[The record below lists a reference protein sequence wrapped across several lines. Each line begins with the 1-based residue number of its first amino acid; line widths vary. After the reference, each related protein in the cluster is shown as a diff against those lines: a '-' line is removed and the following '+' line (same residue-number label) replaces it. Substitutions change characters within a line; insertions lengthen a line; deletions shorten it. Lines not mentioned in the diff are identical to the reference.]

1 MATRARVP
9 GGNNS
14 GDHLT
19 AAALPLY
26 PYSPLKSDYNRT
38 LDYIINAR
46 DGADMVAWGYFK
58 TIPELH
64 YLVSL
69 VANALSMVRL
79 YVGEVDSSDPDNPKP
94 VGPRHPANDLLRNFA
109 GGDQGQSE
117 LMMRLATHLVVAGDS
132 IAIGPNPAF
141 PTSDL
146 PYPFDEWRVYGTGE
160 VQSRNNIIYVK
171 GPNYRTEP
179 IPEGTMAVRIWK
191 QNPIEWWKSDSPVK
205 AAFGVLREI
214 ELLNAHIH
222 ATAISRQKGSG
233 ILCIPEELTLPGD
246 EIEVE
251 GEDADPF
258 VRVLTEIMS
267 IAIKN
272 PDSAAALVPII
283 IRGPGEFLK
292 DLHLVDFHTKFDD
305 MVPQLRDNAL
315 RRLAL
320 GMDSPPEILLGS
332 EASAS
337 WSMWQISEAQLRLHL
352 KPLAHL
358 ICSSLTVGWLR
369 PALDYIEMPAA
380 TRANSNNLVI
390 WPDFSQLH
398 IRPDVGKDA
407 ESLFADHLISEDAF
421 RHILGLG
428 DNEAPSKKELA
439 YQILLELLKSPQY
452 TPYAVKALS
461 DNYGIPLPAIE
472 EIATKTGIVEGGQGD
487 ATTPKATPMAPPAPA
502 EGAPPAPPEA
512 KPTIGTAPKIPGDRS
527 VAKQTAPDK
536 APPADGDKNNNQA
549 NSLGKK

>member
-1 MATRARVP
+1 
-9 GGNNS
+9 
-14 GDHLT
+14 
-19 AAALPLY
+19 
-26 PYSPLKSDYNRT
+26 
-38 LDYIINAR
+38 
-46 DGADMVAWGYFK
+46 
-58 TIPELH
+58 
-64 YLVSL
+64 
-69 VANALSMVRL
+69 MVRL

-94 VGPRHPANDLLRNFA
+94 IGPRHPANDLLRNFA
-109 GGDQGQSE
+109 GGNQGQAE
-117 LMMRLATHLVVAGDS
+117 LMSRLAMHLTVAGDS

-146 PYPFDEWRVYGTGE
+146 PYPFDSWRTYGTGE
-160 VQSRNNIIYVK
+160 VQSRNNVIYVK

-179 IPEGTMAVRIWK
+179 IPEGCMAVRIWK

-214 ELLNAHIH
+214 ELLNSHIH
-222 ATAISRQKGSG
+222 ATAISRLKGSG
-233 ILCIPEELTLPGD
+233 ILGIPEELTLPGD

-251 GEDADPF
+251 GEDGDPF

-283 IRGPGEFLK
+283 IRGPAEYIKGIN
-292 DLHLVDFHTKFDD
+292 VIDFHTKFDD

-358 ICSSLTVGWLR
+358 ICSSLTEGWLK
-369 PALDYIEMPAA
+369 PALDYVEMPAA
-380 TRANSNNLVI
+380 TRAGIDNLVI

-407 ESLFADHLISEDAF
+407 EALFADHLISEDSY

-428 DNEAPSKKELA
+428 ENEAPSKKELA
-439 YQILLELLKSPQY
+439 YQILLSFLKSPQFA
-452 TPYAVKALS
+452 PYAVKALS
-461 DNYGIPLPAIE
+461 DEYGIPLPAIE
-472 EIATKTGIVEGGQGD
+472 EIATKTGIIQGGEGD
-487 ATTPKATPMAPPAPA
+487 ATTPGGQASPPPPPP
-502 EGAPPAPPEA
+502 EGGAPVPVPAAPKPAGGSPGAAA
-512 KPTIGTAPKIPGDRS
+512 KPPQVGTAPKIPGDRS
-527 VAKQTAPDK
+527 SAKQLAPDK
-536 APPADGDKNNNQA
+536 APPPDGDIHNNQA

>member
-9 GGNNS
+9 VQNEDGTI
-14 GDHLT
+14 T

-38 LDYIINAR
+38 LDYIINSR
-46 DGADMVAWGYFK
+46 DGQDLVAWNYFR

-64 YLVSL
+64 YLVSQ

-79 YVGEVDSSDPDNPKP
+79 YIGEVDSSDPDNPKP

-109 GGDQGQSE
+109 GGNQGQAE
-117 LMMRLATHLVVAGDS
+117 LMMRLATHLTVAGDS

-205 AAFGVLREI
+205 SAFEVLREI
-214 ELLNAHIH
+214 ELLNSHIH
-222 ATAISRQKGSG
+222 ATAISRLKGSG

-251 GEDADPF
+251 GEDGDPF
-258 VRVLTEIMS
+258 VRTLTEIAAV
-267 IAIKN
+267 AIKN

-283 IRGPGEFLK
+283 IRGPAEFIK
-292 DLHLVDFHTKFDD
+292 DIHVVDFATQFDA
-305 MVPQLRDNAL
+305 MVPSLRDNAL

-352 KPLAHL
+352 KPFAHL
-358 ICSSLTVGWLR
+358 ICASLTKGWLL
-369 PALDYIEMPAA
+369 PALEYVDMPQG
-380 TRANSNNLVI
+380 TRAGLENIVI
-390 WPDFSQLH
+390 WPDFSQLQ
-398 IRPDVGKDA
+398 IRPDIGKDA
-407 ESLFADHLISEDAF
+407 ESLRAQHLISDDAY

-428 DNEAPSKKELA
+428 DNEAPTPKELEF
-439 YQILLELLKSPQY
+439 QILMDILFKNPMLA
-452 TPYAVKALS
+452 PYAIQALS
-461 DNYGIPLPAIE
+461 DDFNIPLPPVE
-472 EIATKTGIVEGGQGD
+472 ELATKSGIVEGETNVEAPGQS
-487 ATTPKATPMAPPAPA
+487 AAPAAAASAPP
-502 EGAPPAPPEA
+502 PEV
-512 KPTIGTAPKIPGDRS
+512 GTAPKIPGKRS
-527 VAKQTAPDK
+527 FDKQTAAPK
-536 APPADGDKNNNQA
+536 APPTDGDTNNNQP
-549 NSLGKK
+549 NNLGK